1 MDEEELKATM
11 LDVGSGGNAA
21 QTGRDLGA
29 AMQSMRSGGT
39 PMVDPFAMVQPV
51 PYIPPGQEVS
61 ILDRPASIPMES
73 YDMPGSPMPDVM
85 PEELMV
91 EEGMQP
97 GPMQPVQPQ
106 QPADQQLPSI
116 AQEGVPGGPPQ
127 RGGRPFQM
135 DVSAP
140 NFNERYRYTQ
150 QDFYGGDNPNITWT
164 DPRGVQMY
172 VPKAG
177 ELPMAIWASRMQQ
190 NASEKQAIK
199 DRINKLREQEIAPTA
214 DPYQQSFSTL
224 IGQTKDNFVSALAE
238 SYGGNED
245 LAWKE
250 IATDGTDANRRWM
263 QMHKDLEA
271 LGQYGKFLW
280 ADAKDVL
287 DMARKNEVSYT
298 EETMKQAEEI
308 YYGLGNLKPD
318 ASPADIRRLVET
330 AKGFTKRIGMEQ
342 YSKNSIEPNIKEKY
356 QRWHT
361 VNFYRDKATGMK
373 VEEIQKKYNGEA
385 FLKGYAKEY
394 ARLNPQVTEQEAYDF
409 FSSTIPK
416 EHLELAVDSKIPPI
430 GGSGLVSGGAG
441 TVDGRVVRADYRD
454 MPEQVG
460 GMIMKD
466 RRSIHLSP
474 FQVTGGKEHAVKEMD
489 VSIDGTSNGRPM
501 RNVQLLYN
509 PGSEQWELYGKML
522 DEGGVERLQEIE
534 ASTSYDTDGLDGEEL
549 AKVIKMREDAKNEV
563 YKKHSKATSAPA
575 DFNTSLLESYW
586 GDSDPN
592 YVLLQLVTSKG
603 GKMSYED
610 LQAKLTTKD
619 GRDEIAR
626 ILGAAPKRATP
637 AKAAASS
644 SSQEMVT
651 VRMPD
656 GKTGQI
662 PAANLDAFMKK
673 YPTATQVK

>member
-51 PYIPPGQEVS
+51 PYIPPGSDVS

-73 YDMPGSPMPDVM
+73 YDMPGNPMPEVM

-97 GPMQPVQPQ
+97 GPIQPVEPQ
-106 QPADQQLPSI
+106 QPADQQPHSI
-116 AQEGVPGGPPQ
+116 AQEGVPGSVPQ
-127 RGGRPFQM
+127 PGRRPLQM
-135 DVSAP
+135 DVTPP

-214 DPYQQSFSTL
+214 DPYQQSFSNL

-298 EETMKQAEEI
+298 PETMKQAEEI

-318 ASPADIRRLVET
+318 ASPADIRRLVDT

-342 YSKNSIEPNIKEKY
+342 YFKNFIEPNIKEKY

-416 EHLELAVDSKIPPI
+416 EHLELSVDSKIPPI
-430 GGSGLVSGGAG
+430 GGGSGSGGAG
-441 TVDGRVVRADYRD
+441 TVDGRIVRADFRKVNT
-454 MPEQVG
+454 VG
-460 GMIMKD
+460 PDGKTVAAGDQSM
-466 RRSIHLSP
+466 HLTP
-474 FQVTGGKEHAVKEMD
+474 FQVTGGKEHAVKEMQ
-489 VSIDGTSNGRPM
+489 VSIDGTSATRPM
-501 RNVQLLYN
+501 RDIQLVYA
-509 PGSEQWELYGKML
+509 PIQGKWRMVGKML
-522 DEGGVERLQEIE
+522 DEGASEMLNQIDERTSIGLAEADTPEEQAQIQEQ
-534 ASTSYDTDGLDGEEL
+534 
-549 AKVIKMREDAKNEV
+549 AKQQKDAIWRK
-563 YKKHSKATSAPA
+563 YSKAGVAES

-586 GDSDPN
+586 GNSDPN
-592 YVLLQLVTSKG
+592 TVLLELVTAKG
-603 GKMSYED
+603 GKMSYDD
-610 LQAKLTTKD
+610 LQTKLTTKD

-626 ILGAAPKRATP
+626 ILGAAPKQATP
-637 AKAAASS
+637 AKAAAPK
-644 SSQEMVT
+644 QEAV
-651 VRMPD
+651 VD
-656 GKTGQI
+656 W
-662 PAANLDAFMKK
+662 NDL
-673 YPTATQVK
+673 

>member
-1 MDEEELKATM
+1 MDEEELKDTM

-97 GPMQPVQPQ
+97 GPMQPVPQAPEQQ
-106 QPADQQLPSI
+106 QPPAI

-140 NFNERYRYTQ
+140 NFNEKYRYTQ
-150 QDFYGGDNPNITWT
+150 QDFYGDNNPNITWT

-199 DRINKLREQEIAPTA
+199 DRIKKLQEQEIAPTA
-214 DPYQQSFSTL
+214 DPYQQSFSRL

-287 DMARKNEVSYT
+287 DMARKNEVYYT
-298 EETMKQAEEI
+298 PETMRLAEEI

-342 YSKNSIEPNIKEKY
+342 YLKNSMLPGIKDRYK
-356 QRWHT
+356 RWHT
-361 VNFYRDKATGMK
+361 VNFYRDKQTGMK
-373 VEEIQKKYNGEA
+373 VEEIEKNYNADA
-385 FLKGYAKEY
+385 FLKESAKQY
-394 ARLNPQVTEQEAYDF
+394 ARLNPQVTVDEAYEF
-409 FSSTIPK
+409 FSGAIPK

-430 GGSGLVSGGAG
+430 GGSGSGSGGAG

-489 VSIDGTSNGRPM
+489 VSIDGTSNSRPM

-522 DEGGVERLQEIE
+522 DEGGVTKLAEIQNSTKYDLDGKSAEEVAVLVKQRDNEIE
-534 ASTSYDTDGLDGEEL
+534 
-549 AKVIKMREDAKNEV
+549 EV
-563 YKKHSKATSAPA
+563 YKKHSKATSAQA

-626 ILGAAPKRATP
+626 ILGASQKQATP

-644 SSQEMVT
+644 PSQNDPLGI
-651 VRMPD
+651 R
-656 GKTGQI
+656 
-662 PAANLDAFMKK
+662 
-673 YPTATQVK
+673 